1 LQFLDINIINK
12 IKQMSRFILA
22 GIARFKFYHT
32 TGQKITIY
40 LFYLKKTIC
49 KIVLQQNGF
58 ASRFM
63 SVSAEQFEKIVRYCE
78 VLYKN

>member
-1 LQFLDINIINK
+1 
-12 IKQMSRFILA
+12 MSRFILA

-49 KIVLQQNGF
+49 KIVLQ
-58 ASRFM
+58 
-63 SVSAEQFEKIVRYCE
+63 
-78 VLYKN
+78 